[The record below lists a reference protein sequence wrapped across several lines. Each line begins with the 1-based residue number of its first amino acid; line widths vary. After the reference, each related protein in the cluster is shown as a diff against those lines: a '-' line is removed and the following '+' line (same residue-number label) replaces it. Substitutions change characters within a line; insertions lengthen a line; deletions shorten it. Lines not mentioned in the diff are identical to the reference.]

1 MNSLSYHSEDL
12 VILVIF
18 SELKNPSLSLSV
30 SPQQKAVNIEIL
42 INVAASFKSDFV
54 HFILLMA
61 HVLGNAVGQKYTPQT
76 SNTEI
81 FVGDI

>member
-18 SELKNPSLSLSV
+18 SELKSLPLSLST
-30 SPQQKAVNIEIL
+30 QQKAVNIEIL

>member
-1 MNSLSYHSEDL
+1 MNSLSYQSEDL

-18 SELKNPSLSLSV
+18 SELKSSLSLSL
-30 SPQQKAVNIEIL
+30 SPQQKAVNIEIF

-61 HVLGNAVGQKYTPQT
+61 HVLGNAVGHKYTPHT

>member
-18 SELKNPSLSLSV
+18 SELKSLST
-30 SPQQKAVNIEIL
+30 QQKAVNIEIL